1 MRLDHIGCDQ
11 DCAGFDAFLG
21 NDQLFTDLY
30 VIEIANHEVLVAKCM
45 MSLLK

>member
-21 NDQLFTDLY
+21 NGQLFTDLD
-30 VIEIANHEVLVAKCM
+30 VISIANHVVLERRHM
-45 MSLLK
+45 MRLLG